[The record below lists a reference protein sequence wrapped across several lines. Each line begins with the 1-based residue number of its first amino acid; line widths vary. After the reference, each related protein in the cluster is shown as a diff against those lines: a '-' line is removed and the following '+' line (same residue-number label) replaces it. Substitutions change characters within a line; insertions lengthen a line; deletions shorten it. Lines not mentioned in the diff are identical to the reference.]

1 MPVAAVRRSE
11 ARRRPAG
18 SPIQPAPE
26 WYGMRRPP
34 FAVSPY
40 PVGQPAALQG
50 DGACVPFDSSCSP
63 RSGSPLSNTSDLDEA
78 RPERLRVNSYAF
90 SRGRSAQQSVPS
102 RPVNVQDRAHS
113 VSSRNAEVHSPS
125 RPHAPDSEE
134 ILVSDRQ
141 LSRYLSAPELPS
153 PWQVAEDNAGG
164 MAAPRYLLVR
174 LGECIPAETGAATVP
189 RSRLD
194 CGPQWRDFLNF
205 ADSVTAFEA
214 RCHTCCSDSFLTPAG
229 AGQVED
235 VERQLSQPLYYSF
248 QPQNTLRTHHE
259 RLDYIEAALRRLLLA
274 FCDYSGIAYKID
286 AATGKIF
293 QRWVI
298 ADGDGNEPKPFKAE
312 WATIKDDYLWLGSIG
327 FEWYGPS
334 GEILHRNTEWVKVI
348 DFNGMIRNLD
358 WHPVYQ
364 AMYVMTCANWSE

>member
-1 MPVAAVRRSE
+1 
-11 ARRRPAG
+11 
-18 SPIQPAPE
+18 IQPAPE

-113 VSSRNAEVHSPS
+113 VPLAERDHRARVIYDQVSSRNAEVHSPS

-134 ILVSDRQ
+134 LRHTVSDRQ

-153 PWQVAEDNAGG
+153 PWQVAEELGQAGG

-205 ADSVTAFEA
+205 AEYANPEGVSLQEVLTCPCCLSIFRQPIGLPCGHSLCRGCYVRVFSQSTNSRKCPLCRTDLP
-214 RCHTCCSDSFLTPAG
+214 RCDLRVNVAMAAVSDALRSFLAVQRPN
-229 AGQVED
+229 
-235 VERQLSQPLYYSF
+235 P
-248 QPQNTLRTHHE
+248 RT
-259 RLDYIEAALRRLLLA
+259 A
-274 FCDYSGIAYKID
+274 
-286 AATGKIF
+286 
-293 QRWVI
+293 
-298 ADGDGNEPKPFKAE
+298 
-312 WATIKDDYLWLGSIG
+312 
-327 FEWYGPS
+327 
-334 GEILHRNTEWVKVI
+334 
-348 DFNGMIRNLD
+348 
-358 WHPVYQ
+358 
-364 AMYVMTCANWSE
+364 